1 VLITSVT
8 RGSINVEFV
17 ILGFNNLS
25 QKNYPDRIDK
35 ARTTLSLN
43 LKVKDVDV
51 KKISMTY
58 VMELSDFDRRGD
70 FKFSH
75 ANE

>member
-1 VLITSVT
+1 
-8 RGSINVEFV
+8 
-17 ILGFNNLS
+17 
-25 QKNYPDRIDK
+25 
-35 ARTTLSLN
+35 